1 MRPDSYSRPEGQLSH
16 GLSSLIATGERNQA
30 QLQISKFKWGFVAK
44 EQGEGQW
51 MGKLE
56 EETCREGGLSLT
68 HSTEF

>member
-44 EQGEGQW
+44 EQGEGSD
-51 MGKLE
+51 E
-56 EETCREGGLSLT
+56 CETTRREDKSP
-68 HSTEF
+68 